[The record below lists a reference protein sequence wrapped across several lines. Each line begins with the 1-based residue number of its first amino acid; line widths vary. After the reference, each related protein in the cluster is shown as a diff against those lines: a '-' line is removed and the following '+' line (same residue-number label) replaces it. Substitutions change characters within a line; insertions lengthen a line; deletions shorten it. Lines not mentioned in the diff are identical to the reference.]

1 MSERIADVVT
11 GLVTRRGKNGRCSYS
26 VEAKRA
32 LAELCS
38 RPGVSVAKTA
48 LTHGINANLLRRW
61 IVQFSGAT
69 RLSAVETPTRIP
81 AAALVPVTTRMPR
94 ATRPPVSADSYI
106 EITLPAA
113 AVRVHGTVDAQVLG
127 VVLDCLAQ
135 RA

>member
-1 MSERIADVVT
+1 MSERIADVLA
-11 GLVTRRGKNGRCSYS
+11 GLVTKRGKNGRCSYS

-48 LTHGINANLLRRW
+48 LTHGVNANLLRRW
-61 IVQFSGAT
+61 IVQYSDSTRGA
-69 RLSAVETPTRIP
+69 ADEAAPKVP

-94 ATRPPVSADSYI
+94 APRPTVSTDSCI
-106 EITLPAA
+106 EITLPTAT
-113 AVRVHGTVDAQVLG
+113 VRVHGAVDARVLG